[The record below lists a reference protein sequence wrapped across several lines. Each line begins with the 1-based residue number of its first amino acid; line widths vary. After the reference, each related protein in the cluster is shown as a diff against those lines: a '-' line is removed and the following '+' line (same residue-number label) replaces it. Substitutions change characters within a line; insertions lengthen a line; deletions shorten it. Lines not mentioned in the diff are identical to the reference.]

1 MARKDMLMF
10 FKSVV
15 FGVVDFISD
24 FRLLIFCLMS
34 TTVEIQYYGVA
45 MIFVML
51 GCMVTSAVGLSNK
64 EEKRWYDYASISV
77 NMWPQVFDE
86 KYLFRPK
93 KSFLRTLSRCAGSLC
108 GSNETRWAIRR
119 ELLSTSTA
127 SPTSTASWRGCPSAS
142 ST

>member
-1 MARKDMLMF
+1 MF

-51 GCMVTSAVGLSNK
+51 GCMVTSAVGLSRK

-77 NMWPQVFDE
+77 NMWPH
-86 KYLFRPK
+86 
-93 KSFLRTLSRCAGSLC
+93 
-108 GSNETRWAIRR
+108 
-119 ELLSTSTA
+119 ELLSTSTV

>member
-51 GCMVTSAVGLSNK
+51 GCMVTSAVGLSRK

-108 GSNETRWAIRR
+108 GSNETRWVIRR

>member
-34 TTVEIQYYGVA
+34 TTVEIQYCGVA
-45 MIFVML
+45 MFFVML
-51 GCMVTSAVGLSNK
+51 GCMVTSAVGLSRK

-77 NMWPQVFDE
+77 NMWPKVFDD
-86 KYLFRPK
+86 FSTFFDPK
-93 KSFLRTLSRCAGSLC
+93 KAVYEPSPGAGVHCLAQ
-108 GSNETRWAIRR
+108 TK
-119 ELLSTSTA
+119 
-127 SPTSTASWRGCPSAS
+127 RGGP
-142 ST
+142 

>member
-34 TTVEIQYYGVA
+34 TTVEIQYYGIA

-51 GCMVTSAVGLSNK
+51 GCMVTSVVGLSRK

-86 KYLFRPK
+86 KYLF
-93 KSFLRTLSRCAGSLC
+93 
-108 GSNETRWAIRR
+108 
-119 ELLSTSTA
+119 
-127 SPTSTASWRGCPSAS
+127 
-142 ST
+142 

>member
-51 GCMVTSAVGLSNK
+51 GCMVTSAVGLSRK

-77 NMWPQVFDE
+77 NMWLQVFDDFLTQ
-86 KYLFRPK
+86 KYSIQTP
-93 KSFLRTLSRCAGSLC
+93 SRCRGSLF
-108 GSNETRWAIRR
+108 GSNETSLAIRR

>member
-51 GCMVTSAVGLSNK
+51 GCMVTSAVGLYRK

-86 KYLFRPK
+86 KYLFLTQ
-93 KSFLRTLSRCAGSLC
+93 KSCVRTLPRCAGSLC

>member
-45 MIFVML
+45 MTFVML
-51 GCMVTSAVGLSNK
+51 GCMVTSAVGLSKK
-64 EEKRWYDYASISV
+64 EEKRWLVTANV
-77 NMWPQVFDE
+77 
-86 KYLFRPK
+86 
-93 KSFLRTLSRCAGSLC
+93 
-108 GSNETRWAIRR
+108 
-119 ELLSTSTA
+119 STSDDTEQ
-127 SPTSTASWRGCPSAS
+127 PQQHLEVKNIKLELGKG
-142 ST
+142 